1 MNGAFLS
8 TTSRGRVPV
17 SKIEDQRFRTIVE
30 AATDAILSS
39 SLDGVIESWN
49 PGAERL
55 FGYSAEEA
63 VGMHVLRLVP
73 RESRDDALR
82 LLRDV
87 SGGETVEGI
96 EAQRLTR
103 DGGVADVALSLAPMR
118 GPDGSTIGIAA
129 VVRDISG
136 PKQVEDQLREL
147 ALRDPLTGLYNRRH
161 FETEL
166 DRQLALAKRT
176 GQPGA
181 VLMIDLDH
189 FKEVNDT
196 FGHEAGDEL
205 LRGVATVLE
214 DRLRSS
220 DLLARVG
227 GDEFAAILVDVD
239 GDHGQAVARG
249 LEERIRGL
257 RGGSGGTIGT
267 SASIGIA
274 SFGSEELSREDV
286 LRGADRS
293 MYARK
298 REKLA

>member
-1 MNGAFLS
+1 MS
-8 TTSRGRVPV
+8 TSTRGGVPV
-17 SKIEDQRFRTIVE
+17 SNHEDQRFRTIVE

-73 RESRDDALR
+73 RELRDDALR
-82 LLRDV
+82 LLRQV
-87 SGGETVEGI
+87 AGGETVEGV

-103 DGGVADVALSLAPMR
+103 EGGVADVALSLAPMR

-136 PKQVEDQLREL
+136 SKRVEDELREL

-166 DRQLALAKRT
+166 ERQLALARRT
-176 GQPGA
+176 GQTGA

-196 FGHEAGDEL
+196 FGHEAGDEI
-205 LRGVATVLE
+205 LRSVAAVLA
-214 DRLRSS
+214 DRLRTS
-220 DLLARVG
+220 DLLARFG
-227 GDEFAAILVDVD
+227 GDEFAAILVNVD
-239 GDHGQAVARG
+239 GDHGRAVASG

-267 SASIGIA
+267 SASIGVA
-274 SFGSEELSREDV
+274 SFGSEEQSPEDV

-293 MYARK
+293 MYERK
-298 REKLA
+298 REKAVSQ

>member
-1 MNGAFLS
+1 MDVAFLS
-8 TTSRGRVPV
+8 TSARGGVPV
-17 SKIEDQRFRTIVE
+17 SNSEDHRFRTIVE
-30 AATDAILSS
+30 AATDAILST

-73 RESRDDALR
+73 RELRDHALR
-82 LLRDV
+82 LLRQV
-87 SGGETVEGI
+87 AGGEAAEGI
-96 EAQRLTR
+96 EARRLAR
-103 DGGVADVALSLAPMR
+103 DGRAVDIALNLSPMR
-118 GPDGSTIGIAA
+118 APDGTTTGVAA

-136 PKQVEDQLREL
+136 SKQLEDQLREL

-166 DRQLALAKRT
+166 ERQLSLARRT

-181 VLMIDLDH
+181 VLMIDLDR

-205 LRGVATVLE
+205 LRGVAAVLT
-214 DRLRSS
+214 DRLRTS
-220 DLLARVG
+220 DLIARVG

-239 GDHGQAVARG
+239 DDHGVAVARG
-249 LEERIRGL
+249 LEERIHGL
-257 RGGSGGTIGT
+257 RGGSGGTIAT
-267 SASIGIA
+267 SASIGVA
-274 SFGSEELSREDV
+274 GFGTGDQSREDV

-293 MYARK
+293 MYERK
-298 REKLA
+298 RQKLA

>member
-1 MNGAFLS
+1 LS

>member
-1 MNGAFLS
+1 MP
-8 TTSRGRVPV
+8 TV
-17 SKIEDQRFRTIVE
+17 EDQRFRTIVE
-30 AATDAILSS
+30 AATDAILSC

-55 FGYSAEEA
+55 FGYSADEA

-73 RESRDDALR
+73 REAREHALR
-82 LLRDV
+82 LLRQV
-87 SGGETVEGI
+87 SAGETVEGI
-96 EAQRLTR
+96 EAQRLVR
-103 DGGVADVALSLAPMR
+103 EGGVADVALSLAPMR
-118 GPDGSTIGIAA
+118 APDGSTIGIAA

-136 PKQVEDQLREL
+136 SKQLEDQLREL

-166 DRQLALAKRT
+166 ERQMALARRT

-196 FGHEAGDEL
+196 FGHEAGDEI
-205 LRGVATVLE
+205 LRGVATVLA
-214 DRLRSS
+214 DRLRAS

-227 GDEFAAILVDVD
+227 GDEFAAILLNVD
-239 GDHGQAVARG
+239 GDHGRAVARG

-257 RGGSGGTIGT
+257 RGGSGGTIAT
-267 SASIGIA
+267 SASVGVA
-274 SFGSEELSREDV
+274 SFGSEEQSREDV
-286 LRGADRS
+286 LRGADRA
-293 MYARK
+293 MYERK
-298 REKLA
+298 RENLT